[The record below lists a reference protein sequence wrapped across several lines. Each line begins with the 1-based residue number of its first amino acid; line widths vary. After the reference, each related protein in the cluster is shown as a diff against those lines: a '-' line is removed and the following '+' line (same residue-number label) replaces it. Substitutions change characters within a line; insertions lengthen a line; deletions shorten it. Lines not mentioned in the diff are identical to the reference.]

1 MTAPF
6 LKKTYRM
13 EKGLC
18 FRNTEVADSTGEEEN
33 ERGSKIVGSI
43 KDCREGGGSCPA
55 RMSCAAAF
63 KTFAHV
69 HLGALHPTAEHPEEA
84 SLRTS
89 KSTALSPFQG
99 ARRRA
104 QKKKR
109 KTRGENSAG
118 EKLVSV
124 CVSKRGRRPA
134 ILC

>member
-33 ERGSKIVGSI
+33 ERGSKIIGSI

-69 HLGALHPTAEHPEEA
+69 HLGALHPTAA
-84 SLRTS
+84 STLKRQAS
-89 KSTALSPFQG
+89 EPRSPQRYRLSREPD
-99 ARRRA
+99 AER
-104 QKKKR
+104 KKKKEEDTWR
-109 KTRGENSAG
+109 ELSG
-118 EKLVSV
+118 
-124 CVSKRGRRPA
+124 
-134 ILC
+134 